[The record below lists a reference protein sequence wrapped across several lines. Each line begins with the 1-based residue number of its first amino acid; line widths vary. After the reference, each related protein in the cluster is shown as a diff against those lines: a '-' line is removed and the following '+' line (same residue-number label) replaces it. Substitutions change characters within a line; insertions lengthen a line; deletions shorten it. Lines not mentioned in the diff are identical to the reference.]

1 MDTVANEALRQ
12 LQQQMQRDAIVKDA
26 EELQVGDIVYYDMD
40 SADGITLIN
49 GYVSRLK
56 YVVIAG
62 AKSNLK
68 ELCAVLINSDNDHS
82 LAPDWQAEQYL
93 IRQDDYPEI
102 LDRDSWIDCTDP
114 KELKVSKIKAKK
126 AEKKGHLNDRDL
138 ANVMKHLKENDF
150 IDNHTRKVYGIDKY
164 QLE

>member
-12 LQQQMQRDAIVKDA
+12 LQQQLQRDAIVKDA

>member
-1 MDTVANEALRQ
+1 MDTVANEVLRQ

-26 EELQVGDIVYYDMD
+26 EELRVGDI
-40 SADGITLIN
+40 
-49 GYVSRLK
+49 R
-56 YVVIAG
+56 
-62 AKSNLK
+62 
-68 ELCAVLINSDNDHS
+68 
-82 LAPDWQAEQYL
+82 
-93 IRQDDYPEI
+93 
-102 LDRDSWIDCTDP
+102 
-114 KELKVSKIKAKK
+114 IKAKK

>member
-1 MDTVANEALRQ
+1 MDT
-12 LQQQMQRDAIVKDA
+12 
-26 EELQVGDIVYYDMD
+26 
-40 SADGITLIN
+40 ADGITLIN

-68 ELCAVLINSDNDHS
+68 EVCAVLINSDNDHS

-126 AEKKGHLNDRDL
+126 AEKKGHLNDGDL

-164 QLE
+164 PLK

>member
-12 LQQQMQRDAIVKDA
+12 LQQQMQRDTIVKDA

-68 ELCAVLINSDNDHS
+68 EVCAVLINSDNDHS
-82 LAPDWQAEQYL
+82 LAPEWQAEQYL
-93 IRQDDYPEI
+93 IRQVDYPKI

-164 QLE
+164 RLE

>member
-93 IRQDDYPEI
+93 IRQDDYPGI

>member
-1 MDTVANEALRQ
+1 MDTVANEVLRR

-40 SADGITLIN
+40 TADGITLIN

-68 ELCAVLINSDNDHS
+68 EVCAVLINSDNDHS

>member
-62 AKSNLK
+62 AKSNL
-68 ELCAVLINSDNDHS
+68 NDHS

>member
-1 MDTVANEALRQ
+1 
-12 LQQQMQRDAIVKDA
+12 MQRDTIVKGA

-68 ELCAVLINSDNDHS
+68 EVCAVLINSDNEHS

-93 IRQDDYPEI
+93 IRQVDYPEI

>member
-12 LQQQMQRDAIVKDA
+12 MQQQMQRDTIVKDA
-26 EELQVGDIVYYDMD
+26 EELRVGDI
-40 SADGITLIN
+40 
-49 GYVSRLK
+49 
-56 YVVIAG
+56 
-62 AKSNLK
+62 
-68 ELCAVLINSDNDHS
+68 
-82 LAPDWQAEQYL
+82 
-93 IRQDDYPEI
+93 
-102 LDRDSWIDCTDP
+102 
-114 KELKVSKIKAKK
+114 KIKAKR

>member
-68 ELCAVLINSDNDHS
+68 EVCAVLINSDNDHS

-93 IRQDDYPEI
+93 IRKVDYPEI

>member
-82 LAPDWQAEQYL
+82 LAHDWQAEQYL

>member
-12 LQQQMQRDAIVKDA
+12 LQQQLQRDTIVKDA
-26 EELQVGDIVYYDMD
+26 EELRVGDI
-40 SADGITLIN
+40 
-49 GYVSRLK
+49 
-56 YVVIAG
+56 
-62 AKSNLK
+62 
-68 ELCAVLINSDNDHS
+68 
-82 LAPDWQAEQYL
+82 
-93 IRQDDYPEI
+93 
-102 LDRDSWIDCTDP
+102 
-114 KELKVSKIKAKK
+114 KIKAKK

>member
-1 MDTVANEALRQ
+1 MNIVANEALRQ
-12 LQQQMQRDAIVKDA
+12 LQQQMQRDTIVKDA

-68 ELCAVLINSDNDHS
+68 EVCAVLINSDNDHS

-93 IRQDDYPEI
+93 IRQVDYPEI

-138 ANVMKHLKENDF
+138 ANVMKHLKDNDF

>member
-12 LQQQMQRDAIVKDA
+12 MQQQMQRDTIVKDA
-26 EELQVGDIVYYDMD
+26 EELRVGDI
-40 SADGITLIN
+40 
-49 GYVSRLK
+49 
-56 YVVIAG
+56 
-62 AKSNLK
+62 
-68 ELCAVLINSDNDHS
+68 
-82 LAPDWQAEQYL
+82 
-93 IRQDDYPEI
+93 
-102 LDRDSWIDCTDP
+102 
-114 KELKVSKIKAKK
+114 KIKAKK

>member
-1 MDTVANEALRQ
+1 MDTVANEVLRQ
-12 LQQQMQRDAIVKDA
+12 LQQQMQRDTIVKDA

-68 ELCAVLINSDNDHS
+68 EVCAVLINSDNDHS

-93 IRQDDYPEI
+93 IRQVDYPEI

-164 QLE
+164 QLK